1 MNDKRMDNASRSA
14 KINRRKSKK
23 KGGSAAPHPPAGPK
37 STKSDKA
44 TNNEEKL
51 IYKKALGKAKSLIN
65 AVPTELQQAILKKQ
79 VQHPPKLL
87 FSTQKR
93 SFVVCHTLA

>member
-23 KGGSAAPHPPAGPK
+23 THPPAGPK